1 MFSNFAIEII
11 QTEVNYFSETVHNIV
26 ENYDSDKKIIPGPI
40 QPFQSILLLPLKQK

>member
-26 ENYDSDKKIIPGPI
+26 EIYDSDKIIPGPI